1 MLSRVAERVYW
12 MARYLERAE
21 NTARLVNVYSN
32 LLLDLPR
39 GTKVGWHTL
48 IDITGVHDEFA
59 ATGRSDDERSVMR
72 YLLSEQ
78 NGISLQ
84 SILAMVR
91 ENARTTREIIPAEAF
106 EQINNIYLHIKEN
119 ASGQI
124 SRSAR
129 NKLLE
134 EVIIYCQQLE
144 GLLAG
149 CLSHNHVH
157 RFIRMGRNL
166 ERADMTTRI
175 VDVGSSSLLP
185 ELVPDSKVED
195 ESTEPYQD
203 MLWMSVLRSLSAY
216 QMYRQ
221 NVEDRVNAED
231 VVMFLLQDEE
241 FPRAVSFCLHQV
253 KDCIQELSAN
263 TKALRRANKAIRTT
277 QQADI
282 PKLLSNGLFKY
293 IDRLQVEIADIH
305 DQIAAAWFLPRS

>member
-21 NTARLVNVYSN
+21 NTARLMNVYSN

-48 IDITGVHDEFA
+48 IDITGANEDFIA
-59 ATGRSDDERSVMR
+59 SGRSDDERSVMR
-72 YLLSEQ
+72 YLISEQ
-78 NGISLQ
+78 NGISLF
-84 SILAMVR
+84 STLAMAR
-91 ENARTTREIIPAEAF
+91 ENARTTREIIPSEAF
-106 EQINNIYLHIKEN
+106 EQINDIYLFIREN

-129 NKLLE
+129 NQLLE
-134 EVIIYCQQLE
+134 QIIEYCQQLT

-157 RFIRMGRNL
+157 RFIRIGRNL

-185 ELVPDSKVED
+185 ELIPESGVEL
-195 ESTEPYQD
+195 ESAEPYQD
-203 MLWMSVLRSLSAY
+203 MLWMSVLRSLSGY

-221 NVEDRVNAED
+221 NVENRVNAED
-231 VVMFLLQDEE
+231 VVKFLLQYE
-241 FPRAVSFCLHQV
+241 
-253 KDCIQELSAN
+253 
-263 TKALRRANKAIRTT
+263 
-277 QQADI
+277 
-282 PKLLSNGLFKY
+282 
-293 IDRLQVEIADIH
+293 
-305 DQIAAAWFLPRS
+305 

>member
-21 NTARLVNVYSN
+21 NTARLINVYSN

-48 IDITGVHDEFA
+48 IDITGVDKNFA
-59 ATGRSDDERSVMR
+59 AAGRSDDERSVIR
-72 YLLSEQ
+72 YLISEQ
-78 NGISLQ
+78 NGTSLL
-84 SILAMVR
+84 SVLAMVR
-91 ENARTTREIIPAEAF
+91 ENARTTREIIPSEAF
-106 EQINNIYLHIKEN
+106 EQINDIYLFTKEN

-124 SRSAR
+124 SRTAR
-129 NKLLE
+129 NELLE
-134 EVIIYCQQLE
+134 EVIENCQQLT
-144 GLLAG
+144 GLLVG

-185 ELVPDSKVED
+185 ELVPESKIED

-221 NVEDRVNAED
+221 NVKDRVNAED
-231 VVMFLLQDEE
+231 VVMFLLQDAE
-241 FPRAVSFCLHQV
+241 FPRSVFFCLNQV
-253 KDCIQELSAN
+253 KDCISGLSSN
-263 TKALRRANKAIRTT
+263 TKALRQVNRVLRTT
-277 QQADI
+277 RQAEI
-282 PKLLSNGLFKY
+282 PQLLSNGLLQY
-293 IDRLQVEIADIH
+293 IDDLQVEIAGMH
-305 DQIAAAWFLPRS
+305 DQISAAWFLPRS

>member
-21 NTARLVNVYSN
+21 NTARLMNVYSN

-48 IDITGVHDEFA
+48 ISIAGVQEEFD
-59 ATGRSDDERSVMR
+59 ATGRTADERTVMR
-72 YLLSEQ
+72 YLISEQ
-78 NGISLQ
+78 NGMSLL
-84 SILAMVR
+84 SVLAMVR

-106 EQINNIYLHIKEN
+106 EQINNIYLFLKDN

-129 NKLLE
+129 NQLLE
-134 EVIIYCQQLE
+134 EVIIYCQQLD

-157 RFIRMGRNL
+157 RFIRMGRNV

-185 ELVPDSKVED
+185 DLMPDSATDD

-203 MLWMSVLRSLSAY
+203 TLWMNVLRSLSAY
-216 QMYRQ
+216 QM
-221 NVEDRVNAED
+221 
-231 VVMFLLQDEE
+231 
-241 FPRAVSFCLHQV
+241 
-253 KDCIQELSAN
+253 
-263 TKALRRANKAIRTT
+263 
-277 QQADI
+277 
-282 PKLLSNGLFKY
+282 
-293 IDRLQVEIADIH
+293 
-305 DQIAAAWFLPRS
+305 

>member
-21 NTARLVNVYSN
+21 NTARLMNVYSN

-48 IDITGVHDEFA
+48 IDIAGAHEDFA
-59 ATGRSDDERSVMR
+59 ASGRSDDERSVIR
-72 YLLSEQ
+72 YLISEQ
-78 NGISLQ
+78 NGISLL

-106 EQINNIYLHIKEN
+106 EQINNIFLFTKDN

-129 NKLLE
+129 NQLLE
-134 EVIIYCQQLE
+134 EIIVYCQQLT

-185 ELVPDSKVED
+185 DLVP
-195 ESTEPYQD
+195 ESAAENEPSEPYQD

-221 NVEDRVNAED
+221 NVKDRVNAED

-241 FPRAVSFCLHQV
+241 FPRAVSYCLNQV
-253 KDCIQELSAN
+253 KDCIQELSSN
-263 TKALRRANKAIRTT
+263 TKALRQVGKTLRTT
-277 QQADI
+277 RQADI

-293 IDRLQVEIADIH
+293 IDELQVDIANIH
-305 DQIAAAWFLPRS
+305 DQISAAWFLPRS